1 MLLRGWEQN
10 IEDIYYE
17 LFKRMRPFDKH
28 FSDEKAKFC
37 YEVLVKLLD
46 TNPDYNN
53 YFKVRITI
61 LVQSVYT
68 IQYSNYPYQNLL
80 LIFSRF
86 NPFFLI
92 LENSKQIQVNF

>member
-53 YFKVRITI
+53 YFKVRITM
-61 LVQSVYT
+61 
-68 IQYSNYPYQNLL
+68 
-80 LIFSRF
+80 
-86 NPFFLI
+86 
-92 LENSKQIQVNF
+92 